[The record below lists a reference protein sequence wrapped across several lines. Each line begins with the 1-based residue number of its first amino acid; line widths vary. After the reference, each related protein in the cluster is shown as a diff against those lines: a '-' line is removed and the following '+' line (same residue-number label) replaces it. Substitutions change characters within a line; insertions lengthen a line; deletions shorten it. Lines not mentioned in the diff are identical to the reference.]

1 MRPMRIAHVC
11 AMLRPG
17 TDGVTRVLYKIFD
30 GAPSRSCQVMG
41 IGAAVPRPDE
51 SSVPMARVP
60 SVPLPLQ
67 VSYRLALPGSVFFA
81 RALKTFKPDL
91 IHLHSPCTL
100 GFAALRFAERHR
112 LPVVATYHT
121 HYPAYLPYY
130 GVDWSSRLVWRL
142 YRSLYNR
149 VDRTL
154 VPTEPVLQELAGQGL
169 RNLECLPHGVD
180 HGLFHPRYRSEAWRQ
195 MLGATEKS
203 VLLFVS
209 RLVWEKDLA
218 VLARMFELLKS
229 RRTDFVMVVVGE
241 GQAGPRLASMMPGA
255 VFLGCQTGRAL
266 SECYASS
273 DIFVFPSTTETFGN
287 VTVEA
292 MASGLACVAA
302 AKGGAAG
309 LIKDEVS
316 GLLARPGSP
325 EDMAARVAQLLDD
338 PYRRRMLGEG
348 AVRRA
353 QQFQWQDVLDR
364 LFAIYRE
371 ILAAAGGKTDARA
384 A

>member
-1 MRPMRIAHVC
+1 
-11 AMLRPG
+11 
-17 TDGVTRVLYKIFD
+17 
-30 GAPSRSCQVMG
+30 
-41 IGAAVPRPDE
+41 
-51 SSVPMARVP
+51 
-60 SVPLPLQ
+60 
-67 VSYRLALPGSVFFA
+67 
-81 RALKTFKPDL
+81 
-91 IHLHSPCTL
+91 
-100 GFAALRFAERHR
+100 
-112 LPVVATYHT
+112 
-121 HYPAYLPYY
+121 
-130 GVDWSSRLVWRL
+130 
-142 YRSLYNR
+142 
-149 VDRTL
+149 
-154 VPTEPVLQELAGQGL
+154 
-169 RNLECLPHGVD
+169 
-180 HGLFHPRYRSEAWRQ
+180 LFHPRYRSEAWRQ

-241 GQAGPRLASMMPGA
+241 GQAGLRLASMMPGA

-309 LIKDEVS
+309 IIEDEVS
-316 GLLARPGSP
+316 GLLARSGDP
-325 EDMAARVAQLLDD
+325 EDMAARVARLLDD
-338 PYRRRMLGEG
+338 PDRRRALGEG

-353 QQFQWQDVLDR
+353 QQFQWEDILDR
-364 LFAIYRE
+364 LCAVYRE
-371 ILAAAGGKTDARA
+371 VLAAAGRKTDARA

>member
-1 MRPMRIAHVC
+1 MRIAHVC
-11 AMLRPG
+11 AMMRPG

-41 IGAAVPRPDE
+41 IGAAVPRPGE
-51 SSVPMARVP
+51 TSIPMAHVP

-81 RALKTFKPDL
+81 RALKGFKPDL

-130 GVDWSSRLVWRL
+130 CVDWSSRLVWRL

-195 MLGATEKS
+195 MLGATKKS

-255 VFLGCQTGRAL
+255 VFIGCQTGRAL

-316 GLLARPGSP
+316 GLLVPPGSP

-338 PYRRRMLGEG
+338 PDRRRVLGEG

-371 ILAAAGGKTDARA
+371 ILAAAGRKADTRA

>member
-1 MRPMRIAHVC
+1 MRIAHVC

-17 TDGVTRVLYKIFD
+17 TDGVTRVLYKVFA
-30 GAPSRSCQVMG
+30 GAPSRSCHVMG
-41 IGAAVPRPDE
+41 VGAAVPRPDE
-51 SSVPMARVP
+51 TSIPMAHVP

-67 VSYRLALPGSVFFA
+67 ISYRLALPGSVFFA
-81 RALKTFKPDL
+81 GALKAFKPDL

-130 GVDWSSRLVWRL
+130 GVDWSSRFVWRL
-142 YRSLYNR
+142 YRSFYNR

-154 VPTEPVLQELAGQGL
+154 VPTKPVLQELAGRGL

-180 HGLFHPRYRSEAWRQ
+180 HDLFHPRYRSEAWRQ
-195 MLGATEKS
+195 MIGGTEKR

-209 RLVWEKDLA
+209 RLVWEKDLL
-218 VLARMFELLKS
+218 VLAEMYGILRSM
-229 RRTDFVMVVVGE
+229 RDDFVMVVVGE

-309 LIKDEVS
+309 IIEDEVS
-316 GLLARPGSP
+316 GLLARPGDP
-325 EDMAARVAQLLDD
+325 EDVAARVARLLDD
-338 PYRRRMLGEG
+338 PDRRRALGEG

-353 QQFQWQDVLDR
+353 QQFQWEDVLDR
-364 LFAIYRE
+364 LVAIYRE
-371 ILAAAGGKTDARA
+371 VLAAAGQKPGAQA

>member
-1 MRPMRIAHVC
+1 MRVAHVC

-17 TDGVTRVLYKIFD
+17 TDGVTRVLYKIFA
-30 GAPSRSCQVMG
+30 GAPSRSSKVMG
-41 IGAAVPRPDE
+41 VGAAVPGPNE
-51 SSVPMARVP
+51 TSIPMAHVP
-60 SVPLPLQ
+60 SIPLPLQ
-67 VSYRLALPGSVFFA
+67 ISYRLALPGSVFFA
-81 RALKTFKPDL
+81 GALRTFNPDV

-112 LPVVATYHT
+112 IPVVATYHT

-130 GVDWSSRLVWRL
+130 GVDWSSRLVWKL
-142 YRSLYNR
+142 YRSFYNR

-154 VPTEPVLQELAGQGL
+154 VPTTPVLQELAGHGL

-180 HGLFHPRYRSEAWRQ
+180 HDLFHPRYRSEAWRH
-195 MLGATEKS
+195 MLGVTHKS

-209 RLVWEKDLA
+209 RLVWEKDLM
-218 VLARMFELLKS
+218 VLAEMYRILRS
-229 RRTDFVMVVVGE
+229 TRDDFVMVVVGE

-309 LIKDEVS
+309 IIEDEVS
-316 GLLARPGSP
+316 GLLARPGDP
-325 EDMAARVAQLLDD
+325 EDMAARVARLLDD
-338 PYRRRMLGEG
+338 PDRRRALGEG

-353 QQFQWQDVLDR
+353 QQFQWEEVLDR
-364 LFAIYRE
+364 LVAIYRE
-371 ILAAAGGKTDARA
+371 VLAAAGRKPGAQA